1 MDNSK
6 HGIPPFQAVY
16 KTSKPLYL
24 PRLFCILKLIMT
36 YFVTLPY
43 LRSISICF
51 YILTKCKMPLLT
63 RNPVILELHSILSLY
78 LRIFYSGISANSL
91 CILCNFK
98 YHLTITQYA
107 YLNECLSTF
116 TIKAYKR
123 CLYSG
128 DISVN
133 PCIYRFYSCSWI
145 CTCLSLF
152 TAFFLI
158 EGILFVPFFRI
169 LIYFP
174 FLTLSC
180 PLYFL
185 FSLP

>member
-98 YHLTITQYA
+98 YPLTITQYA

-128 DISVN
+128 DISGN
-133 PCIYRFYSCSWI
+133 PCIYRFYSCS
-145 CTCLSLF
+145 
-152 TAFFLI
+152 
-158 EGILFVPFFRI
+158 
-169 LIYFP
+169 
-174 FLTLSC
+174 
-180 PLYFL
+180 
-185 FSLP
+185 

>member
-1 MDNSK
+1 
-6 HGIPPFQAVY
+6 
-16 KTSKPLYL
+16 
-24 PRLFCILKLIMT
+24 MT

-63 RNPVILELHSILSLY
+63 RNPVILELHSIPSLY

-128 DISVN
+128 DISGN